1 MFSPN
6 DYGIILGGLL
16 QIAGLILA
24 SFIVGFVL
32 GALIF

>member
-6 DYGIILGGLL
+6 QYGKMLGGLL
-16 QIAGLILA
+16 QIAGFTLV
-24 SFIVGFVL
+24 SFIIGFVL